1 MGSEMCIRDRAMDDQ
16 TATASTET
24 VTLPTEFNIGDW
36 VLGVEDLPLSDQD
49 RRKNERLQKLRAKV
63 EARF

>member
-1 MGSEMCIRDRAMDDQ
+1 MAMDDQ
-16 TATASTET
+16 NATVSTET
-24 VTLPTEFNIGDW
+24 VTLPTEFNISDW
-36 VLGVEDLPLSDQD
+36 VLGVEDLPISDQD